1 MNYAAIFKGRARAL
15 IMDFSSLTVI
25 LIVIIACVYA
35 AKTEDVKSTS
45 ELPVAVVNLD
55 EGELGEKLVDILLA
69 EDAYTFY
76 LTTEEDGMKAIAR
89 SKAQGMVIIRPDF
102 TKKIMAEDIDS
113 LVDVTVMSDTYE
125 FVNFTEFVIND
136 ATKVWLEMYGE
147 NQLRQFSDVDEKDIE
162 TFHEETTEVWNG
174 DSLIHIV
181 PHLLGENT
189 DTEKEEEKSYSGIRW
204 YAALSLFYLM
214 LSGIWMCDYGSG
226 HFLKR
231 ALGKNANIAFL
242 FFVQSLPGL
251 CITTIGM
258 IPVLIAE
265 NTKQNPLLILIAYI
279 IYVIGASGMALVFC
293 SLAGKLSNLV
303 LVAPVVSMAA
313 SLMSGLLCKLP
324 DWAGFWEV
332 ASLIFPGRWFY
343 RAAYGQP
350 FLIGSV
356 LIAAGWFAAGLLVSW
371 VLSVIKKK

>member
-1 MNYAAIFKGRARAL
+1 MNYAAIFKGRARA
-15 IMDFSSLTVI
+15 IFMDFSSLAVMA
-25 LIVIIACVYA
+25 IVIIACIYA
-35 AKTEDVKSTS
+35 AKAGDVKSAS
-45 ELPVAVVNLD
+45 ELPVAVVNSD
-55 EGELGEKLVDILLA
+55 EGELGEKLVDILL
-69 EDAYTFY
+69 EEEAYAFY
-76 LTTEEDGMKAIAR
+76 RTTEEDGMNAIAR

-113 LVDVTVMSDTYE
+113 LVDVTVMSDSYE
-125 FVNFTEFVIND
+125 FVNFTEYVIND
-136 ATKVWLEMYGE
+136 AMKVWLEMYGE
-147 NQLRQFSDVDEKDIE
+147 NQLREFSDVDEEDIRS
-162 TFHEETTEVWNG
+162 FHEETTAVWNG

-181 PHLLGENT
+181 PYLIGEKV
-189 DTEKEEEKSYSGIRW
+189 EEAQEEKSYSGIRW

-226 HFLKR
+226 RLLKR
-231 ALGKNANIAFL
+231 ALGKNANIAIL

-251 CITTIGM
+251 CITTVGL
-258 IPVLIAE
+258 IPVIIAE
-265 NTKQNPLLILIAYI
+265 STIKNPFSILIAYM
-279 IYVIGASGMALVFC
+279 IYSIGASGMALVFC

-324 DWAGFWEV
+324 EWAGFWEA

-343 RAAYGQP
+343 RAAYGQT
-350 FLIGSV
+350 FLIGSI

-371 VLSVIKKK
+371 LLSVIKKK

>member
-1 MNYAAIFKGRARAL
+1 
-15 IMDFSSLTVI
+15 
-25 LIVIIACVYA
+25 
-35 AKTEDVKSTS
+35 
-45 ELPVAVVNLD
+45 
-55 EGELGEKLVDILLA
+55 
-69 EDAYTFY
+69 
-76 LTTEEDGMKAIAR
+76 
-89 SKAQGMVIIRPDF
+89 
-102 TKKIMAEDIDS
+102 
-113 LVDVTVMSDTYE
+113 
-125 FVNFTEFVIND
+125 
-136 ATKVWLEMYGE
+136 
-147 NQLRQFSDVDEKDIE
+147 
-162 TFHEETTEVWNG
+162 
-174 DSLIHIV
+174 
-181 PHLLGENT
+181 
-189 DTEKEEEKSYSGIRW
+189 
-204 YAALSLFYLM
+204 
-214 LSGIWMCDYGSG
+214 
-226 HFLKR
+226 
-231 ALGKNANIAFL
+231 
-242 FFVQSLPGL
+242 
-251 CITTIGM
+251 M

-356 LIAAGWFAAGLLVSW
+356 LIAAGWFAAGLFVSW

>member
-1 MNYAAIFKGRARAL
+1 MNYAEILKGRARAL
-15 IMDFSSLTVI
+15 IMDFSSLAVI
-25 LIVIIACVYA
+25 AIAVIACVYA
-35 AKTEDVKSTS
+35 AKAGDVKSSS

-55 EGELGEKLVDILLA
+55 EGELGEKLVDILL
-69 EDAYTFY
+69 EEEAYTFY

-125 FVNFTEFVIND
+125 FENFTEFVIND
-136 ATKVWLEMYGE
+136 TTKVWLEMYGE
-147 NQLRQFSDVDEKDIE
+147 NQLRQFSDVEEQDIQ

-181 PHLLGENT
+181 PHLIGENAE
-189 DTEKEEEKSYSGIRW
+189 TEKEEEKSYSGIRW

-226 HFLKR
+226 YFLKR
-231 ALGKNANIAFL
+231 VLGKNANIAFL
-242 FFVQSLPGL
+242 FFVQSLPGI
-251 CITTIGM
+251 CITTVGM
-258 IPVLIAE
+258 VPVLIAE
-265 NTKQNPLLILIAYI
+265 HTKQNPLFILLAYI
-279 IYVIGASGMALVFC
+279 IYVIGTSGMALVFC

-303 LVAPVVSMAA
+303 LVAPVVSMSA

-324 DWAGFWEV
+324 DWAGFWEI
-332 ASLIFPGRWFY
+332 ASLVFPGRWFY

-350 FLIGSV
+350 FLIGSI

-371 VLSVIKKK
+371 ILSVVKKK